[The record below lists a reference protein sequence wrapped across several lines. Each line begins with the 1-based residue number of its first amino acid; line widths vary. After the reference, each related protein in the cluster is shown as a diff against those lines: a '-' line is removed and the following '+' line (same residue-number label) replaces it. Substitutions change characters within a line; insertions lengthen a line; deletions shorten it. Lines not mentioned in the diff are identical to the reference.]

1 MKIIFTKEDIFM
13 LFDFIEALFSAH
25 VDILGKS
32 AYAIT
37 AQHKQQQGKY
47 EEALNYYNKA
57 LKNARKSIDLKI
69 DVDLFYNKALCL
81 IKLRRNKEALE
92 IFDWILKVNPQH
104 SLALSAKVQLVKA
117 IWKIK

>member
-1 MKIIFTKEDIFM
+1 M
-13 LFDFIEALFSAH
+13 LFDFIEALFSAQ

-37 AQHKQQQGKY
+37 GYHKQQQGKY
-47 EEALNYYNKA
+47 EEALSYYNKA
-57 LKNARKSIDLKI
+57 LKNVKKSIDLKT

-92 IFDWILKVNPQH
+92 IFDWILTINPQH
-104 SLALSAKVQLVKA
+104 SLALNAKTQLVKA
-117 IWKIK
+117 IWKVK